1 MAIMRIM
8 SSCCRWAVVKEEEVV
23 QYTHIVND
31 LLQGINYEQSIG
43 HCYAQGSDYR
53 TFNEI

>member
-1 MAIMRIM
+1 MSIM
-8 SSCCRWAVVKEEEVV
+8 SSCCAGCCRWAVVKEEVV

-31 LLQGINYEQSIG
+31 LLQGINYEQSIC

>member
-1 MAIMRIM
+1 MGSGKGGGCGM
-8 SSCCRWAVVKEEEVV
+8 VV
-23 QYTHIVND
+23 QDTHVVND